1 MIIHVF
7 YTNQEHSVYIY
18 SNFLKDLEHIL
29 KFRQIHQDKQTKE
42 KMHIIIIQKSVLGC
56 TTGFVESFF
65 PIFLKRFS
73 AHFWASFFLSWTFA
87 TTFFIFRTPTT
98 PFFISR
104 ISATSTITPS
114 VIIVSGWT
122 SSIFTLSIFIIFAVF
137 WISASWF
144 LKKN

>member
-42 KMHIIIIQKSVLGC
+42 KMHIIIIQKSVLGW

-87 TTFFIFRTPTT
+87 T

-104 ISATSTITPS
+104 ISATSTITTS

-144 LKKN
+144 FKKNYK

>member
-1 MIIHVF
+1 MIHVF

-42 KMHIIIIQKSVLGC
+42 KMHINIIQKSVLGW

-87 TTFFIFRTPTT
+87 T

-144 LKKN
+144 FKKN

>member
-42 KMHIIIIQKSVLGC
+42 KMHIIIIQKSVLGW
-56 TTGFVESFF
+56 TTRFVESFF

-87 TTFFIFRTPTT
+87 T

-104 ISATSTITPS
+104 ISATST
-114 VIIVSGWT
+114 IIVSGWT

-137 WISASWF
+137 WISASLF
-144 LKKN
+144 FQKKKKN